1 MKLDFNIGI
10 SQRQG
15 LTLTLQVQ
23 QAIKLLQMTNLEVN
37 EYIEENFSIN
47 PFVELKDKI
56 SREQQSN
63 KSDTN
68 SEKPSTAHALEET
81 PFGSEKTKTKTE
93 IENQFETGESFK
105 TKSTVSKEQSDFDPV
120 QLMKSHEKS
129 LYVHCGDYI
138 ENLNFSVQERLVA
151 YKFLEELEATG
162 WICVSVQDVAKQTS
176 TDLSVVQAVLERLQQ
191 IEPAGLFARTLSE
204 CLTLQAQEAGLLDGT
219 LESILENLHLLGG
232 GKFDLL
238 KRRCGCTDEELSDN
252 LKIIKSLNPKPG
264 LEFSSESINIREP
277 DLKITKNDDGWLV
290 TLNKSTLPCD
300 CLSAV
305 SLRPITTWPNAPFK
319 PIY

>member
-37 EYIEENFSIN
+37 EYIEENFAIN
-47 PFVELKDKI
+47 PFIELKDQI

-63 KSDTN
+63 KSDAK
-68 SEKPSTAHALEET
+68 SEKPSTAQALEET
-81 PFGSEKTKTKTE
+81 PFGTEKNKTKTE

-120 QLMKSHEKS
+120 QMIKSHEKS

-138 ENLNFSVQERLVA
+138 ANVNFSVQERLVA

-162 WICVSVQDVAKQTS
+162 WICVSVQDIAKETS
-176 TDLSVVQAVLERLQQ
+176 TNVEIVQTVLESLQQ

-204 CLTLQAQEAGLLDGT
+204 CLTLQAAELGLLDGT
-219 LESILENLHLLGG
+219 LKSILENL
-232 GKFDLL
+232 
-238 KRRCGCTDEELSDN
+238 
-252 LKIIKSLNPKPG
+252 LN
-264 LEFSSESINIREP
+264 
-277 DLKITKNDDGWLV
+277 
-290 TLNKSTLPCD
+290 
-300 CLSAV
+300 
-305 SLRPITTWPNAPFK
+305 
-319 PIY
+319 